1 MNVWFVYMVRTAKLT
16 LYTGIS
22 TDVDRRLDRH
32 AAGCGSKFLR
42 GRSPL
47 TVVYR
52 RRIGDHGLAL
62 AVERRLKALTK
73 TKKESIV
80 DRAPSRARLLRI
92 LQLDPSSCR
101 ISTPRGGVA
110 SRENAGK

>member
-1 MNVWFVYMVRTAKLT
+1 MNVWFVYMVRAARST

-22 TDVDRRLDRH
+22 TDVDRRLDCH
-32 AAGCGSKFLR
+32 AAGRGSKFLR

-52 RRIGDHGLAL
+52 RKIGDHGLAL

-80 DRAPSRARLLRI
+80 VRAPSRARLLRI
-92 LQLDPSSCR
+92 LQLDPSSRR
-101 ISTPRGGVA
+101 ISSPRARMA
-110 SRENAGK
+110 SRERAGK